1 MQKIIEIEQHLLFFI
16 DFIRVPKYRVR
27 PIILQ
32 TNVIV
37 LLLFF
42 SCCAVLLHGGTPL
55 VVGVR
60 SRQHAQSRGRAG
72 QGGGN
77 AATHRVNGSQTIT

>member
-1 MQKIIEIEQHLLFFI
+1 MSLS
-16 DFIRVPKYRVR
+16 YCC
-27 PIILQ
+27 
-32 TNVIV
+32 
-37 LLLFF
+37 FF
-42 SCCAVLLHGGTPL
+42 SCRAVLLHGGG
-55 VVGVR
+55 GVR